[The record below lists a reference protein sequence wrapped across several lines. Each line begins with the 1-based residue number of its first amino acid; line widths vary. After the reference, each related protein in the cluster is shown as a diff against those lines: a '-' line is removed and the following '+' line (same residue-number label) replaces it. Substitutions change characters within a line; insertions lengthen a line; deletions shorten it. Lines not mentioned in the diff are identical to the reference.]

1 MWSRQL
7 EHFADNHSPVALDL
21 PGHGRSGG
29 LDGPASVA
37 EAASVVAGFLEGL
50 GAPPALVVGHGLGG
64 QIALALA
71 LDHPSRV
78 RSVAVIGT
86 CAEPME
92 AEDERAI
99 LRDVVRGRR
108 PQSFDAPLF
117 ASEPDLAVVR
127 EAWGEI
133 VKTDPR
139 VRLQDLEVWASSDLR
154 PLLPGMSVPVAV
166 LHGTEDRYCEPVR
179 GETLAAAL
187 PNARLESI
195 TGAGHLAQLERPDR
209 INALLEEICS

>member
-37 EAASVVAGFLEGL
+37 EAASVVDGFLEGL

-86 CAEPME
+86 CAGPME

-139 VRLQDLEVWASSDLR
+139 VRLQDLEAWASSDLR
-154 PLLPGMSVPVAV
+154 PRLPGMSVPVAV
-166 LHGTEDRYCEPVR
+166 LHGAEDRYCEPVR

-187 PNARLESI
+187 PNARFESI
-195 TGAGHLAQLERPDR
+195 AGAGHLAQLERPDR